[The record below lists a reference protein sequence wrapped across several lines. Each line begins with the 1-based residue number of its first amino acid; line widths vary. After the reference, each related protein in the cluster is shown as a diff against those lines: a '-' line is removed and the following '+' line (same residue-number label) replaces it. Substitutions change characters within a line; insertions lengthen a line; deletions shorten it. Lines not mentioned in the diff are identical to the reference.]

1 MPTLTLG
8 RNQTVSVA
16 GVTTG
21 VREIDVDISSN
32 TANITSFDEG
42 WETTL
47 VLSRDVSLRLTA
59 LHKEVYDA
67 VWPKFATHPPQ
78 PFVISVGGLQIKVV
92 ATGIKVKSPIDG
104 VVSYDMDFKAWSKA

>member
-21 VREIDVDISSN
+21 VREIDVDISSK
-32 TANITSFDEG
+32 THDVTSFDDP

-47 VLSRDVSLRLTA
+47 VLSRDIAVRLTA

-67 VWPKFATHPPQ
+67 VWPKYAQHPPQ
-78 PFVISVGGLQIKVV
+78 PFTISVGGLSMKVV
-92 ATGIKVKSPIDG
+92 ATDIKMKSPVDG
-104 VVSYDMDFKAWSKA
+104 VVSWDMEFRAWSKQ